1 MSVVELNRK
10 LVLEKPARQAD
21 GAGGYEQSWVP
32 VGVLWG
38 ILPGRYRNSAFARD
52 QGCFTSNLSL
62 NGTRKDVT

>member
-21 GAGGYEQSWVP
+21 GAGGYEQ
-32 VGVLWG
+32 
-38 ILPGRYRNSAFARD
+38 PGRYRNSAFARD